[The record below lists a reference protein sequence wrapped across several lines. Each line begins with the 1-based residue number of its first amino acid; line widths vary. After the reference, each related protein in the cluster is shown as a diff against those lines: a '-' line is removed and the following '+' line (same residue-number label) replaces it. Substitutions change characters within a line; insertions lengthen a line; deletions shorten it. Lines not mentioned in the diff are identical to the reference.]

1 VTHARSALTPPSERC
16 PIVKVSAFVI
26 RQGSIYLSIKSVQ
39 KMRSVCRG
47 RQPLRR
53 ENPGSLHRCRL
64 WPVLTLRN
72 RFVHAEA
79 RDGHHLR
86 AGPAGL
92 RRRYCW
98 QPSSAVQHQHPS
110 PWNADQA
117 GKEEAEERLPHS
129 PGLHSRLRRALPH
142 SWLKKPLQPCRGHHQ
157 RWKPSHK
164 SHRPTHHPRLLQCAA
179 PLRLE
184 HRWES

>member
-1 VTHARSALTPPSERC
+1 MRSALR
-16 PIVKVSAFVI
+16 
-26 RQGSIYLSIKSVQ
+26 R
-39 KMRSVCRG
+39 
-47 RQPLRR
+47 RQPLRK

-64 WPVLTLRN
+64 CLAGPVPTLRN

-92 RRRYCW
+92 RWRYCW
-98 QPSSAVQHQHPS
+98 QPPSAVQHQHPSPS

-142 SWLKKPLQPCRGHHQ
+142 SWLKKHLQPCRCHHHQ
-157 RWKPSHK
+157 RWKPSHN
-164 SHRPTHHPRLLQCAA
+164 SHRPTRHPRLLQCAA
-179 PLRLE
+179 PLRPG